1 MKHLLLAALMGGA
14 LSTGIA
20 SPQDAHVVVE
30 EPWARASMGSGRPG
44 AAYMTLR
51 NVSDETVVL
60 VGMETPIAMM
70 VEVHRTDTDASGVS
84 RMSAAGNLDF
94 EPGDTVAL
102 EPGGL
107 HAMLMRLQG
116 PMTEGETFPLT
127 LLFLDGDRLTV
138 DVPIL
143 SLRARGPEG

>member
-1 MKHLLLAALMGGA
+1 MKHLLLAALVSGA
-14 LSTGIA
+14 LSMGIA
-20 SPQDAHVVVE
+20 SAQDAHVVVE

-51 NVSDETVVL
+51 NVSDETVAL
-60 VGMETPIAMM
+60 VGMETPIATM

-84 RMSAAGNLDF
+84 RMSAAGDLDLG
-94 EPGDTVAL
+94 PGDTVAL

-127 LLFLDGDRLTV
+127 LLFSDGDRLTV